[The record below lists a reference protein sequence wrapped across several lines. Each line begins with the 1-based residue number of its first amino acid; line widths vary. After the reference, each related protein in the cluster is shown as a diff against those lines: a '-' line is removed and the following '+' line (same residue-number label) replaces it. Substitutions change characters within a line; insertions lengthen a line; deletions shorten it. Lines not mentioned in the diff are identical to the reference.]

1 MTDLKAIDGTEVS
14 ALCFGCMQ
22 FGGTADGQASRDMY
36 EACRAAGVN
45 FFDTAHTYTGGE
57 AERLL
62 GLFSRQDR
70 ERLIIATK
78 AAYTGGSGRNNIL
91 RQFDESRAR
100 MNLDMIDIL
109 YLHRWDPDTPLD
121 ATFETLSELQQTG
134 AIRYIGVSN
143 FAAWQVMKA
152 QGVANL
158 VGTRIDVIQPM
169 YSLIKRQAEVE
180 IFQMAIGEGIAVA
193 VYSPLGSGLLTGKYL
208 TGGTGR
214 LSTDKRYAARY
225 GQDWMVDTAQCLSG
239 IATEMGIDAATLAVA
254 WAAQHTAVTAPI
266 ISARSVAQL
275 QPSLEARNLKLTD
288 EAYDRIEAL
297 SVRPAPATDRLE
309 EAVF

>member
-1 MTDLKAIDGTEVS
+1 M
-14 ALCFGCMQ
+14 
-22 FGGTADGQASRDMY
+22 
-36 EACRAAGVN
+36 
-45 FFDTAHTYTGGE
+45 
-57 AERLL
+57 
-62 GLFSRQDR
+62 
-70 ERLIIATK
+70 
-78 AAYTGGSGRNNIL
+78 
-91 RQFDESRAR
+91 
-100 MNLDMIDIL
+100 
-109 YLHRWDPDTPLD
+109 
-121 ATFETLSELQQTG
+121 
-134 AIRYIGVSN
+134 SN

-158 VGTRIDVIQPM
+158 VGTRMDVIQPM

-180 IFQMAIGEGIAVA
+180 IFPMAIGEGIAVA

-254 WAAQHTAVTAPI
+254 WAAQQTAVTAPI

-288 EAYDRIEAL
+288 EAYHRIEAL
-297 SVRPAPATDRLE
+297 SVRPTPATDRLE